1 MTVVFVHGAGCT
13 GAVFAA
19 QLAAFPG
26 SLAIDLPGHDAPGSA
41 DSIEQF
47 ADAVERELQAR
58 RVTGAIVC
66 GSSMGGA
73 VALELAIRRAPNVRA
88 IALLGSGA
96 RLRVAPQ
103 ILEALERDFPAACRT
118 LAGLFFAE
126 PTAERVA
133 GAVALMERVGAEQML
148 RDMRACDAFDATAD
162 LPAIVL
168 PVVAITGERD
178 VMTPPKY
185 AEFLADRVPGAFA
198 RIIPAAGHLAIVER
212 PEETNEALR
221 AFVTMVRGDG
231 LASPP

>member
-1 MTVVFVHGAGCT
+1 MTPVFVHGAGCT

-26 SLAIDLPGHDAPGSA
+26 SVAIDLPGHGAPGSA
-41 DSIEQF
+41 TSIAQF
-47 ADAVERELQAR
+47 ADAVARELQTR
-58 RVTGAIVC
+58 GISGAIVC

-73 VALELAIRRAPNVRA
+73 VALELATRRDPHVRA

-103 ILEALERDFPAACRT
+103 ILESLERDFPAACRT

-126 PTAERVA
+126 PTPARVA
-133 GAVALMERVGAEQML
+133 GAIAMMDRVGAEQML
-148 RDMRACDAFDATAD
+148 RDMRACDAFDVTDD
-162 LPAIVL
+162 LSGLSL
-168 PVVAITGERD
+168 PVAAITGERD

-185 AEFLADRVPGAFA
+185 AEFVASRVPGAFS

-231 LASPP
+231 LASP